1 LSETKASFTPGG
13 KRESGTGGLKGDAD
27 GAPSVKWKTIVPA
40 VPSLSSPP
48 PSRPQRPVRVFLPC
62 TGLGRQR
69 RGFETFTLE
78 CADALRAD
86 PRIALTVFAGD
97 EVPGARIRWNLRR
110 DGTLSS
116 LVGTLTRRD
125 RYFVE
130 QATFFLSF
138 LPALVLGRPDVVYFA
153 DLNLGNLC
161 WHWRRLSGQRF
172 KLLYYNGGL
181 TTRPFTRAD
190 MVQQLTPAGLDE
202 AVARGEPRSLQT
214 VLPHGVRVPDT
225 LPPRITGEARRAL
238 GLPADRPVIL
248 AVGMLDTTIKRT
260 DALIRELAALPAP
273 PPFLCL
279 LGADGPDADAV
290 RALAHDLLGD
300 DGFVARA
307 VPHDE
312 VGAYCRAA
320 DVFALASLREGFGL
334 AYVEA
339 LAHGLP
345 IVAHDTPVTRHLLGG
360 FATLADLSQPGV
372 LANALATA
380 LALPLD
386 ETQRAERHAS
396 ARARFGW
403 DALREDYARLLMRV
417 AEMPS

>member
-1 LSETKASFTPGG
+1 MDDD
-13 KRESGTGGLKGDAD
+13 RR
-27 GAPSVKWKTIVPA
+27 A
-40 VPSLSSPP
+40 VPSLPSPP
-48 PSRPQRPVRVFLPC
+48 PFPRQRPVRVFLPC

-86 PRIALTVFAGD
+86 PRIALTVFAGGD
-97 EVPGARIRWNLRR
+97 VPGVPARVRWNLRR

-116 LVGTLTRRD
+116 LVASLVRRD

-138 LPALVLGRPDVVYFA
+138 IPALVLGRPDVVYFA

-202 AVARGEPRSLQT
+202 ALARGESPQRQT
-214 VLPHGVRVPDT
+214 ILAHGVRVPDT
-225 LPPRITGEARRAL
+225 LPTPITGDARRAL
-238 GLPADRPVIL
+238 GLPADRPVVL
-248 AVGMLDTTIKRT
+248 AVGMLDTRIKRT
-260 DALIRELAALPAP
+260 DALIRALAELPAP
-273 PPFLCL
+273 RPFLAL
-279 LGADGPDADAV
+279 LGADGPDAGEV
-290 RALAHDLLGD
+290 RALARDLLGD
-300 DGFVARA
+300 DGFLART
-307 VPHDE
+307 VPHDD
-312 VGAYCRAA
+312 VGDYYRAA

-345 IVAHDTPVTRHLLGG
+345 IVAHDTAVTRHLLGG
-360 FATLADLSQPGV
+360 LATLADITQPGA
-372 LANALATA
+372 LANALDAA
-380 LALPLD
+380 LAAPSTHV
-386 ETQRAERHAS
+386 EREARHAS
-396 ARARFGW
+396 ARSRFGW
-403 DALREDYARLLMRV
+403 DALREDYARLLVRV
-417 AEMPS
+417 AELPA

>member
-1 LSETKASFTPGG
+1 M
-13 KRESGTGGLKGDAD
+13 
-27 GAPSVKWKTIVPA
+27 
-40 VPSLSSPP
+40 PSLSR
-48 PSRPQRPVRVFLPC
+48 PSLQAPQRPVRVFLPC

-86 PRIALTVFAGD
+86 PRIALTVFAGG
-97 EVPGARIRWNLRR
+97 EVPGSHARVRWNLRR

-116 LVGTLTRRD
+116 LLGTLARRD
-125 RYFVE
+125 EYFVE

-161 WHWRRLSGQRF
+161 WHWRRISGQRF

-190 MVQQLTPAGLDE
+190 MVQQLTPAGFEE
-202 AVARGEPRSLQT
+202 AVARGESPELQA
-214 VLPHGVRVPDT
+214 VLPHGVRVPRK
-225 LPPRITGEARRAL
+225 LPPRMPRDARRAL
-238 GLPADRPVIL
+238 GLPADRPVVL
-248 AVGMLDTTIKRT
+248 AVGMLDTAIKRT
-260 DALIRELAALPAP
+260 DVLIRELATLPAP
-273 PPFLCL
+273 RPFLCL
-279 LGADGPDADAV
+279 LGADGPDAAVV
-290 RALAHDLLGD
+290 RALAHEFLGD
-300 DGFVARA
+300 DGYLARS
-307 VPHDE
+307 VPPDD
-312 VGAYCRAA
+312 VGDYYRAA

-345 IVAHDTPVTRHLLGG
+345 IVAHDTPVTRHVLGS
-360 FATLADLSQPGV
+360 FATLTDLSKPGT
-372 LANALATA
+372 LASALAAT
-380 LALPLD
+380 LARPLN
-386 ETQRAERHAS
+386 EKQRAERHAS

-403 DALREDYARLLMRV
+403 DVLREEYANLLLRV

>member
-1 LSETKASFTPGG
+1 MQDD
-13 KRESGTGGLKGDAD
+13 RR
-27 GAPSVKWKTIVPA
+27 A
-40 VPSLSSPP
+40 VPSLPTPP
-48 PSRPQRPVRVFLPC
+48 QVTAQRPVRVFLPC

-86 PRIALTVFAGD
+86 PRIALTVFAGGD
-97 EVPGARIRWNLRR
+97 VPGTPAARARWNLPR

-116 LVGTLTRRD
+116 LVAPLVRRD

-130 QATFFLSF
+130 QASFFLSF
-138 LPALVLGRPDVVYFA
+138 LPALVTGRPDVVYFA

-161 WHWRRLSGQRF
+161 WHWRRVSGQRF

-202 AVARGEPRSLQT
+202 ALARGESRASQI
-214 VLPHGVRVPDT
+214 VLAHGVRVPDS
-225 LPPRITGEARRAL
+225 LPARITGDARRTL
-238 GLPADRPVIL
+238 GLPADRPIVL
-248 AVGMLDTTIKRT
+248 AVGLLDTHIKRT
-260 DALIRELAALPAP
+260 DALVRAIAALPAP
-273 PPFLCL
+273 RPFLAL
-279 LGADGPDADAV
+279 LGADGPDAATV
-290 RALAHDLLGD
+290 RTLAHDLLGD

-312 VGAYCRAA
+312 IGEFYRAA

-345 IVAHDTPVTRHLLGG
+345 VVAHDTPVTRHLLGD
-360 FATLADLSQPGV
+360 FATLSDISSGGALSR
-372 LANALATA
+372 AIAAALASPST
-380 LALPLD
+380 D
-386 ETQRAERHAS
+386 EQRRARHLS
-396 ARARFGW
+396 ARTRFGW
-403 DALREDYARLLMRV
+403 DALREDYAQMLLRV
-417 AEMPS
+417 AEIAA